1 MSNFNRCWNPCSGGN
16 NGGNC
21 GGNGISIAD
30 IIRAIQRIINGAA
43 EANENTFQPTL
54 ELTRERTLQ
63 PTLELTRERTFQ
75 PTLELTRERTFQP
88 TLELTRER
96 TLQPTLELT
105 RERTLEGTF
114 APTFAPTLALV
125 FVPGGGV
132 AGTALGADAI
142 GAAVNGIANV
152 AGSAIGGFND
162 TACDRVTPLQSRT
175 VVPENLIPSFMAL
188 FNKVRAFANENGEDG
203 VNPSL
208 VNEFLNLMEL
218 SSKK

>member
-1 MSNFNRCWNPCSGGN
+1 MSNFNRCWNPCSGGSCGGN

-75 PTLELTRERTFQP
+75 PTLELTRERTF
-88 TLELTRER
+88 
-96 TLQPTLELT
+96 QPTLELT

-188 FNKVRAFANENGEDG
+188 FNKVRAFANENGDDG